1 MTLSRLLCLMLLCP
15 SIVTGAQTIDPF
27 KRGYEIAKESERRDD
42 GWGNFSADLTMILK
56 NKQGDKSVRKI
67 SSKTLEVKNDGDK
80 SLLIFQTPRDVKDTA
95 FLTHSHKTRDDDQW
109 LYLPALKRIK
119 RISSSNKGGSFM
131 GSEFSYEDMSSPEL
145 EKYNYKYIRDDQ
157 YKGRPVFVIERLP
170 KDKRSLYSKNLIWID
185 QKQYIPWKIQYYNR
199 RGTHLKT
206 LVYRK
211 YKRYLKKFW
220 RPGEMYMKNLRTQKT
235 TVLVWKDYQFRAKI
249 RKNDFNPRMLE
260 KR

>member
-1 MTLSRLLCLMLLCP
+1 MTLLRLFLLTLTALSF
-15 SIVTGAQTIDPF
+15 SISAQTTDPF

-42 GWGNFSADLTMILK
+42 GWQNFSADLAMILK
-56 NKQGDKSVRKI
+56 NKQGEKSVRKI
-67 SSKTLEVKNDGDK
+67 KSKTLEVKGDGDK
-80 SLLIFQTPRDVKDTA
+80 SLLLFQTPRDVKDTT
-95 FLTHSHKTRDDDQW
+95 FLTHSHKTRDDQW
-109 LYLPALKRIK
+109 LYLPALKRVK
-119 RISSSNKGGSFM
+119 RISSSSKGGSFM

-145 EKYNYKYIRDDQ
+145 EKYTYKYIRDDK

-170 KDKRSLYSKNLIWID
+170 KDKRSLYSKNLMWID

-206 LVYRK
+206 LIYRK

-220 RPGEMYMKNLRTQKT
+220 RPGEMYMANLRTGKT
-235 TVLVWKDYQFRAKI
+235 TILAWKNYKFRTII
-249 RKNDFNPRMLE
+249 RKNDFNPRSLA